1 MAHKYPKIFQMQF
14 LLFVLR
20 KWIASLWLSVVAS
33 FYRYEIRR
41 EEESSGK
48 QVLCRVKKD
57 GYDKHRLT
65 VPHLW
70 DILC

>member
-1 MAHKYPKIFQMQF
+1 MA
-14 LLFVLR
+14 
-20 KWIASLWLSVVAS
+20 LSVVAS
-33 FYRYEIRR
+33 FCRYEIRR

-48 QVLCRVKKD
+48 QVSCRVKKD
-57 GYDKHRLT
+57 DYDKHRLT